1 MLIFI
6 IEMKMI
12 KNSFV
17 INIMIKK
24 SKNYITIQ
32 IIIMNIIINNI
43 KKYTLSN
50 YPFFELHGI
59 FMSRNK
65 NSEIFE

>member
-32 IIIMNIIINNI
+32 IMNIIINNI

-65 NSEIFE
+65 NSEIFK